1 MSTLEGKVALIT
13 GGARGQ
19 GRSHAIALAR
29 AGADVIVIDIC
40 ADLASVPYPLASEA
54 DLKDT
59 AGEVQ
64 ATGRRCVTKIADV
77 RDGAA
82 MVAAVGDAVAE
93 LGRLDIV
100 VANAGVISWEP
111 IDCAP
116 RQVFDDTIAVNL
128 TGVWNTF
135 EATVP
140 HILAHG
146 DGGSIVVTGSNNS
159 RSAKMLDFSTA
170 ARAYAASKHG
180 VIGLMRSYALQ
191 LSPLG
196 IRVNAVEPISV
207 DTVMLNNDAAQ
218 RVIEQ
223 GVPSQYDLLNLMD
236 VSRLEPEDVSA
247 VVEFLVSDRAR
258 YITGIE
264 FPIDAGFGVR

>member
-40 ADLASVPYPLASEA
+40 ANLAIANYPLASEA

-59 AGEVQ
+59 ADEVQ

-82 MVAAVGDAVAE
+82 MVSAVGDAVAE

-100 VANAGVISWEP
+100 VANAGVTSWEP

-116 RQVFDDTIAVNL
+116 RQVFDDIIAVNL

-146 DGGSIVVTGSNNS
+146 DGGSIVVTGSINS
-159 RSAKMLDFSTA
+159 TSGKMMDLSTA
-170 ARAYAASKHG
+170 TRAYTASKHG

-196 IRVNAVEPISV
+196 IRVNAVEPMGV
-207 DTVMLNNDAAQ
+207 NTLMVNNEAAQ
-218 RVIEQ
+218 RVLE
-223 GVPSQYDLLNLMD
+223 GEAPRQYDLLNLMD
-236 VSRLEPEDVSA
+236 VWRLEPEDVSA

-264 FPIDAGFGVR
+264 FPVDAGFGVR

>member
-19 GRSHAIALAR
+19 GRSHARTLAQ

-40 ADLASVPYPLASEA
+40 ADLATVPYRLASEA
-54 DLKDT
+54 ELAET

-64 ATGRRCVTKIADV
+64 ASGRKCVTKIADV
-77 RDGAA
+77 RDS
-82 MVAAVGDAVAE
+82 AAVVTAVDEAVAE

-100 VANAGVISWEP
+100 VANAGVLSWGP
-111 IDCAP
+111 VDCTP
-116 RQVFDDTIAVNL
+116 QQVFDDTIAVNL
-128 TGVWNTF
+128 IGVWNTF

-140 HILAHG
+140 HILEHG
-146 DGGSIVVTGSNNS
+146 DGGCIVVIGSTNS
-159 RSAKMLDFSTA
+159 NSAKTLEVSTA
-170 ARAYAASKHG
+170 ARAYVASKHG

-196 IRVNAVEPISV
+196 IRVNAVEPCGV
-207 DTVMLNNDAAQ
+207 DTMMLTNDAAQ
-218 RVIEQ
+218 RIIEQ
-223 GVPSQYDLLNLMD
+223 GGPYDMLNPMGME
-236 VSRLEPEDVSA
+236 RIEPEDVSA
-247 VVEFLVSDRAR
+247 AIEFLVSDRAR

-264 FPIDAGFGVR
+264 FPVDAGFGVK